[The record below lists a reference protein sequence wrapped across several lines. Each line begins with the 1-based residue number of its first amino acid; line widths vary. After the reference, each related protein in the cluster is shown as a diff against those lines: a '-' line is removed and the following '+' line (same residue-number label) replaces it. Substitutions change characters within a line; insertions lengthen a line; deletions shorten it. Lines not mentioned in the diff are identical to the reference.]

1 MCFAEN
7 RYRLVGVHP
16 LELEDEHRT
25 RLTPTEL
32 KSLETLL
39 EDPFVQV
46 YIRFSL
52 DTTATLDSIC
62 VNDKH
67 LVCEGQCLSNRMY
80 IPHVAITW
88 STKCVEHTRV

>member
-1 MCFAEN
+1 
-7 RYRLVGVHP
+7 VGVHP
-16 LELEDEHRT
+16 LELEDEQQT
-25 RLTPTEL
+25 RMMKPGEW

-39 EDPFVQV
+39 KDPYVQV

-52 DTTATLDSIC
+52 DTTATALDIIC

-67 LVCEGQCLSNRMY
+67 HVREGQYLSNRMY